1 MQKYGIMVVCQKH
14 EKTGKEMLKMEMEKL
29 YTIAEAAEY
38 LRLNKRTLTR
48 LRQENPQ
55 KYPFFLVGNKYL
67 IKESALKDLVKRLEN
82 GE

>member
-1 MQKYGIMVVCQKH
+1 MPKAR
-14 EKTGKEMLKMEMEKL
+14 KTGKEMLKMEMEKL

-67 IKESALKDLVKRLEN
+67 IKESALKDLVKRLES